1 MKKRKGF
8 YSWLTAL
15 LLISVMVSGCGNAG
29 DGQSGTASSGT
40 GGGEE
45 DKKVEILLGYYSS
58 DSSDAKMK
66 ELIEQ
71 FEEKHPNVTVKTQS
85 APYGQFYQ
93 KLDTQIA
100 AGQRRTYGCPTA
112 ST

>member
-1 MKKRKGF
+1 MKKRKGL

-15 LLISVMVSGCGNAG
+15 LLISVIVSGCSNADEG
-29 DGQSGTASSGT
+29 KVGTATHGT
-40 GGGEE
+40 GGNEG
-45 DKKVEILLGYYSS
+45 KKVEILLGYNSR
-58 DSSDAKMK
+58 DSSYTKMK

-71 FEEKHPNVTVKTQS
+71 LEKQHPNIKVKTQS

-100 AGQRRTYGCPTA
+100 AGQAPDVWL
-112 ST
+112 S